1 MKLLKNNLFWRFL
14 IPSLIG
20 LFLFVTPINQD
31 GNLTIPIAV
40 ISGLMKGWL
49 ESWMMTM
56 LWLIISLSALVTI
69 VHKIVKIPFIRNSEK
84 LNGLFDPNWFW
95 FAVRMIGA
103 VLVNMIYFGVGPEII
118 IGGATGGFVMTDLL
132 PTLLCVF
139 FLGAMLLS
147 LLLDFGLLDFF
158 GALLIKFMRPLFNL
172 PGRSALNCVA
182 SWLGDGSLGV
192 MLTSKQYEEGFY
204 SKREATVVSTT
215 FSAVSITFCLV
226 VISQVNL
233 AHMFLPFYLVVTL
246 AGIVAALI
254 VPRIPPLS
262 KIPNTYCTDKPHT
275 EDIPAGISA
284 PRYGL
289 QLAM

>member
-95 FAVRMIGA
+95 FAGFLWRTSDQVYASFVQFARSQR
-103 VLVNMIYFGVGPEII
+103 PE
-118 IGGATGGFVMTDLL
+118 L
-132 PTLLCVF
+132 
-139 FLGAMLLS
+139 
-147 LLLDFGLLDFF
+147 
-158 GALLIKFMRPLFNL
+158 
-172 PGRSALNCVA
+172 RS
-182 SWLGDGSLGV
+182 
-192 MLTSKQYEEGFY
+192 
-204 SKREATVVSTT
+204 
-215 FSAVSITFCLV
+215 I
-226 VISQVNL
+226 
-233 AHMFLPFYLVVTL
+233 L
-246 AGIVAALI
+246 AG
-254 VPRIPPLS
+254 
-262 KIPNTYCTDKPHT
+262 
-275 EDIPAGISA
+275 
-284 PRYGL
+284 
-289 QLAM
+289 